1 MEQQDA
7 RRNKRE
13 IRHAVGTIGGY
24 LGFGFG
30 LLSLVTAAS
39 EATAFTTGD
48 SALVVLGFMTAGY
61 VLGWLLGPTLSALFA
76 QPQ

>member
-48 SALVVLGFMTAGY
+48 AALVVLGFMTGGY
-61 VLGWLLGPTLSALFA
+61 VLGWLLGPALSALFA

>member
-48 SALVVLGFMTAGY
+48 AALVVLGFMTAGY

>member
-7 RRNKRE
+7 RRKRWE
-13 IRHAVGTIGGY
+13 IRHAVGTIAGY

-30 LLSLVTAAS
+30 LLSLLTAAS
-39 EATAFTTGD
+39 ESTAFATGD
-48 SALVVLGFMTAGY
+48 SALLVLGFMVAGY
-61 VLGWLLGPTLSALFA
+61 ALGWALGPTLSALFA

>member
-7 RRNKRE
+7 RRKRWE

-39 EATAFTTGD
+39 EATAFTTGE

>member
-39 EATAFTTGD
+39 EATAFTTGE
-48 SALVVLGFMTAGY
+48 SALVVLGFMTGGY
-61 VLGWLLGPTLSALFA
+61 VLGWLLGPALSALFA

>member
-7 RRNKRE
+7 RRKRWE

-30 LLSLVTAAS
+30 LLSLLTAAS
-39 EATAFTTGD
+39 ESTAFTTGE
-48 SALVVLGFMTAGY
+48 SAQLVLGFMVAGY
-61 VLGWLLGPTLSALFA
+61 ALGWALGPALSALFA